1 MNEGKNEVSTSAAG
15 RLRPCPLMCDG
26 QQACVSRAPEGTGA
40 TEIAH
45 QLSIARSTVYKIL
58 EDERAS

>member
-26 QQACVSRAPEGTGA
+26 QQACVSRAPECGWVLPSTA
-40 TEIAH
+40 CRNARVAFVVKAF
-45 QLSIARSTVYKIL
+45 LSRKF
-58 EDERAS
+58 